1 MKYYYSAIS
10 NHTFIRSVVTEFFCQ
25 IEETE
30 IIKTIKSNMFDIG
43 ISSNDPFVIWC
54 YDGKEIKSI
63 LTNSPGLQDYEQEQY
78 TEKERLDFVET

>member
-1 MKYYYSAIS
+1 MKYYYSAIY
-10 NHTFIRSVVTEFFCQ
+10 NHSFIRSIPTEFFCQ
-25 IEETE
+25 LDQTE
-30 IIKTIKSNMFDIG
+30 IIKIIKSNMFDAG
-43 ISSNDPFVIWC
+43 ISSNDPFSIWS

>member
-1 MKYYYSAIS
+1 MKYYYSAVS
-10 NHTFIRSVVTEFFCQ
+10 NHTFIRSVVREFVNHSDQ
-25 IEETE
+25 TE
-30 IIKTIKSNMFDIG
+30 IINLMKSNMFDDG
-43 ISSNDPFVIWC
+43 VSSNDPFVIWS